1 MFIESETLL
10 IQRRLPMIIECSS
23 RIREWS
29 VKMLISFYLHFLT
42 TNLML
47 MKHPW
52 VIKKRPVIKAHSVKG
67 GSNSKGRRRRQSYV
81 TCLLQKTSNQ
91 GWQGP
96 FMVVKEAPREITFN
110 GGPPKYQVVLKALTS
125 YKWKDGRN
133 DYFVRE
139 QDSGR
144 DFNERWMLLWLLSS
158 LPSNRE
164 ELGVLLYSWSVL
176 LDDSSK

>member
-1 MFIESETLL
+1 MSNLWQLSNSSESWEHWL

-52 VIKKRPVIKAHSVKG
+52 VIKKRPVIKAHNVKG

-81 TCLLQKTSNQ
+81 TCPLQKTSNQ

-125 YKWKDGRN
+125 STSEKT
-133 DYFVRE
+133 E
-139 QDSGR
+139 
-144 DFNERWMLLWLLSS
+144 ETIILSV
-158 LPSNRE
+158 NKTVE
-164 ELGVLLYSWSVL
+164 EISTNVECCFGYCHHYHQIV
-176 LDDSSK
+176 KN

>member
-1 MFIESETLL
+1 MIHLSNLKSLIHSVANYANIFKDEMQYILLSVILELQKWQFMAIFPPPYLIGLRTL
-10 IQRRLPMIIECSS
+10 IQRCLPMIIECSS

-67 GSNSKGRRRRQSYV
+67 GSNSKSRRRRQSYV

-110 GGPPKYQVVLKALTS
+110 GGPQNIK
-125 YKWKDGRN
+125 
-133 DYFVRE
+133 
-139 QDSGR
+139 
-144 DFNERWMLLWLLSS
+144 
-158 LPSNRE
+158 
-164 ELGVLLYSWSVL
+164 
-176 LDDSSK
+176 